1 MNTSDRNLGFSMLPI
16 MQSGAAK
23 NLSINFPLE
32 PQQPQYTDVQMEKL
46 FVAILLSVF
55 VQY

>member
-1 MNTSDRNLGFSMLPI
+1 MLPI
-16 MQSGAAK
+16 MQSGAAR

-46 FVAILLSVF
+46 FIALLLSVF